1 MSIFQTKITKRAKI
15 QKYVTHIQE
24 KQKTFIETDLNGT
37 QMLDLAGK
45 KLQIRYSNT
54 FKVFEENGLNAIST
68 EE

>member
-24 KQKTFIETDLNGT
+24 KQKTFIETDLNGA

-45 KLQIRYSNT
+45 KLQIRFSNT
-54 FKVFEENGLNAIST
+54 FKVFKENGLNAIST